1 MSFQTAFT
9 APHHEAARVGQ
20 EILDA
25 GGTASEA
32 MVAAAAM
39 IAVQYPHMNSIGGD
53 GFWLICKPG
62 ETPIAIDACG
72 RSALNLNVDE
82 YRSAGEILSKGASH
96 PLPWR
101 VPSQVGRQHLRSMVV
116 NTRSTGYFSQLS
128 MRQVMVSR

>member
-72 RSALNLNVDE
+72 RSARISMSMNIARQVRFLTKAV
-82 YRSAGEILSKGASH
+82 RH
-96 PLPWR
+96 PLPWLA
-101 VPSQVGRQHLRSMVV
+101 PSQVGKKPG
-116 NTRSTGYFSQLS
+116 T
-128 MRQVMVSR
+128 